1 MPGEASREWVPHSV
15 GGGDF
20 CNLQRE
26 SRLGGERDQP
36 QATTAGPQ
44 EPKRRVSDSGC
55 PTGALVPGRGG
66 SHDCLKKAA
75 QGCFGGRD

>member
-1 MPGEASREWVPHSV
+1 MRGAPHSV
-15 GGGDF
+15 GGDF

-44 EPKRRVSDSGC
+44 EPKRRASDSGC
-55 PTGALVPGRGG
+55 PTGALVAGRGVG
-66 SHDCLKKAA
+66 VMTVFEESSSGLLW
-75 QGCFGGRD
+75 RT